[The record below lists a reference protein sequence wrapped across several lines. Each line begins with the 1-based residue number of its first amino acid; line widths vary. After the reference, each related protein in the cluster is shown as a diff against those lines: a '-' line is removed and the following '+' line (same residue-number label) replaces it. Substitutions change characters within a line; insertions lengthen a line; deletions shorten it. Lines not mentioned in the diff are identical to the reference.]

1 MSDRTST
8 NRSHAKRVTHT
19 TTKRRTAVSKPQPK
33 KEAPTGDMVR
43 LVPLG
48 GLEEIGRNMM
58 FLEYKDEIIII
69 DIGIQFPEEHTPGI
83 DFIIPNVSYLELK
96 KRNIKAI
103 LITHGHYDHI
113 GAIPYLME
121 KLGNPPIYAPELTK
135 EIIKKRQ
142 AEFPNSPKPI
152 FNIVKPGD
160 ECKLSEY
167 FSVKFFEVEHNI
179 PDSVG
184 LLIDTP
190 IGKVVNPGD
199 FKMNYDKHGNLRH
212 TEVWERLGKEDIHT
226 FMLDST
232 NAAVEGRSVSEEVV
246 EEELTKI
253 FKRAKGRVIVGTF
266 ASLLDRIAEIIKI
279 AEKLGRVVA
288 ISGYSM
294 KSNVEIAKRLG
305 VIKTKKGTLIPLEDI
320 KKYDDNKL
328 LIMCTGAQGEKNA
341 SLMRIALGD
350 HRHIT
355 LREGDEVVFSSSVI
369 PGNERSVQTLKDNIS
384 RQGAIIYDY
393 KMLDIHSS
401 GHPPQDDI
409 KAALKFVKPRYFVPI
424 HGYYFMRWQS
434 AQLAQEVIG
443 MKPEHTI
450 LADNGSVIEMRK
462 DSITLTKEKIPSSY
476 VFVDGLGVGD
486 VGEVVLRDRRALS
499 EEGMV
504 VIIAVLSKHNGRI
517 LKNPD
522 IISRGFIYLRDNK
535 ELLNEIRK
543 RIRGIVGRI
552 PNRQSLDVDYVKT
565 IIRDQIGEFL
575 FRKTRRRPMIL
586 PVIIEV

>member
-1 MSDRTST
+1 
-8 NRSHAKRVTHT
+8 
-19 TTKRRTAVSKPQPK
+19 
-33 KEAPTGDMVR
+33 
-43 LVPLG
+43 
-48 GLEEIGRNMM
+48 
-58 FLEYKDEIIII
+58 
-69 DIGIQFPEEHTPGI
+69 
-83 DFIIPNVSYLELK
+83 
-96 KRNIKAI
+96 
-103 LITHGHYDHI
+103 
-113 GAIPYLME
+113 
-121 KLGNPPIYAPELTK
+121 
-135 EIIKKRQ
+135 
-142 AEFPNSPKPI
+142 
-152 FNIVKPGD
+152 
-160 ECKLSEY
+160 
-167 FSVKFFEVEHNI
+167 
-179 PDSVG
+179 
-184 LLIDTP
+184 
-190 IGKVVNPGD
+190 
-199 FKMNYDKHGNLRH
+199 
-212 TEVWERLGKEDIHT
+212 
-226 FMLDST
+226 
-232 NAAVEGRSVSEEVV
+232 
-246 EEELTKI
+246 
-253 FKRAKGRVIVGTF
+253 
-266 ASLLDRIAEIIKI
+266 
-279 AEKLGRVVA
+279 
-288 ISGYSM
+288 M
-294 KSNVEIAKRLG
+294 KSNVEIARRLG
-305 VIKTKKGTLIPLEDI
+305 VIKTKKGTLIPIEDI

-393 KMLDIHSS
+393 RMLDIHSS

-409 KAALKFVKPRYFVPI
+409 RATLKFVKPRYFVPI

-434 AQLAQEVIG
+434 ARLAQEVIG

-552 PNRQSLDVDYVKT
+552 PSRQSLDADYVKT

-575 FRKTRRRPMIL
+575 FRKTHRRPMIL